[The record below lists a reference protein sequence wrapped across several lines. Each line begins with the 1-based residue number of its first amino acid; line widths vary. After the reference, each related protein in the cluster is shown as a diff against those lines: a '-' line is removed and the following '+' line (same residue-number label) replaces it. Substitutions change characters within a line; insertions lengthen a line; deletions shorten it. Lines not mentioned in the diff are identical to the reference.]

1 MVSSK
6 AKNGTISGDLK
17 RVPVT
22 IQYKASGPPDYD
34 ASLEI
39 VKRVA
44 TSACDGLREDLPH
57 RTGRGAG
64 EAGCE
69 ERSPE
74 QATTKDAAPA
84 VSRTRRLVIMGLLS
98 FGNFC
103 LGSSISLQAP
113 FFTHEAQIKGVS
125 ATESGF
131 VFSVFEL
138 TIFLVA
144 PIFAKLVAI
153 VKPRFLL
160 LSGLFYV
167 GMASILFGSL
177 KMSPPGSVFLGLAI
191 AVRVF
196 EGLGTAAFQTAV
208 FSIVAAEF
216 PKSLASSYSMQ
227 QTAFG
232 VGLVAGPTVGGI
244 LYEVGG
250 FMLPFL
256 SVGSLLLVCYVF
268 AYLLLPPTENQDQ
281 IFQGSGKMLRF
292 WCNAGILLD
301 AYCVFTTF
309 LIIGFNSATLEPH
322 LRQFH
327 LEPSLVGLVFVLNG
341 TVYACTAWIW
351 GRMADRT
358 TRTKELCIVACLL
371 FSVSLL
377 LVGPA
382 PFIPLPTAIWT
393 VMLALAMFGLGSGGT
408 IVCSFVGSFR
418 DTLERGFPDDL
429 STYGL
434 VSSVFTVAHSLGA
447 FVGPTLGGYLLDT
460 VGYPMGSM
468 VLLGNDILLMVA
480 ICIYVLTRPPSSSD
494 RQHLLKGAT

>member
-1 MVSSK
+1 MVSTK
-6 AKNGTISGDLK
+6 AKNGRVSGDLI

-22 IQYKASGPPDYD
+22 VQAKASGPPEYEV
-34 ASLEI
+34 SLEI

-44 TSACDGLREDLPH
+44 ASACAELHEDLPH
-57 RTGRGAG
+57 RTGRDAG
-64 EAGCE
+64 EAGCGE
-69 ERSPE
+69 HTTE
-74 QATTKDAAPA
+74 QAAKDAAPA
-84 VSRTRRLVIMGLLS
+84 VARTRQQIIMGLLA

-103 LGSSISLQAP
+103 LGASISLQAP
-113 FFTHEAQIKGVS
+113 FFTHEAQVKGVS

-138 TIFLVA
+138 TIFIVA
-144 PIFAKLVAI
+144 PIFGKMVAI

-177 KMSPPGSVFLGLAI
+177 KQSPPGSVFLGLAI

-216 PKSLASSYSMQ
+216 PKSLASTYSVQ

-232 VGLVAGPTVGGI
+232 VGLVAGPTVGGF
-244 LYEVGG
+244 LYQIGG
-250 FMLPFL
+250 FTLPFVC
-256 SVGSLLLVCYVF
+256 VGSLLLICDAL
-268 AYLLLPPTENQDQ
+268 AYLLLPHTENDGQLLL
-281 IFQGSGKMLRF
+281 GSGNMLKF

-322 LRQFH
+322 LRQFK
-327 LEPSLVGLVFVLNG
+327 LEPYLVGLVFVLNG

-351 GRMADRT
+351 GKMADRT
-358 TRTKELCIVACLL
+358 VHTKELCIIACLL
-371 FSVSLL
+371 FSASLL

-382 PFIPLPTAIWT
+382 PFIPLPTAIWS
-393 VMLALAMFGLGSGGT
+393 VMVALAMFGLGCGGT

-418 DTLERGFPDDL
+418 DTLKRGFPDDL

-468 VLLGNDILLMVA
+468 VLLGNDLLLMVA
-480 ICIYVLTRPPSSSD
+480 LCVYAVTRPPSSAD
-494 RQHLLKGAT
+494 RQYLLKEST